1 MNDSKSIIPAPM
13 PKATWPRPGTGGLLR
28 GVGLAALALVPLAS
42 NDAFTT
48 HLAILVCINAVI
60 VSGLTIL
67 ARAGQVSLCHGAFV
81 GIGAYVAV
89 FAGMGAKLPFPM
101 AVVAAMLAGG
111 ACAFL
116 LGAIMLRLSGVY
128 FVLLTFAFGELVR
141 LGLLE
146 WDTVTGGANGIAG
159 IPAATLFGYSL
170 EDKPA
175 FYAMAAMVTAG
186 VTALLAV
193 LLRSPAG
200 QAIDTVGENP
210 SLAESSGV
218 SVRRT
223 QLFAFTAS
231 GVLAGLGGALTA
243 YYLGY
248 ISPESFSIHLST
260 AVIIMM
266 VVGGRKALLGP
277 LIGALVMT
285 PLPELFRGAVQ
296 TQTIFYGVALIL
308 MLRFLP
314 QGLASLPLTLRLRKA
329 RRNTP

>member
-1 MNDSKSIIPAPM
+1 MNDSNSLIPATV
-13 PKATWPRPGTGGLLR
+13 PKTALLRGGSAGLLR
-28 GVGLAALALVPLAS
+28 GAALLALALAPLTAGDS
-42 NDAFTT
+42 FTT
-48 HLAILVCINAVI
+48 HLAILVCINAII

-67 ARAGQVSLCHGAFV
+67 ARAGQVSLCHGAIV

-89 FAGMGAKLPFPM
+89 FAGMGAGLPFPV
-101 AVVAAMLAGG
+101 AVIIAMLAGG

-128 FVLLTFAFGELVR
+128 FVLVTFAFGELVR

-146 WDTVTGGANGIAG
+146 GDTVTGGANGIAG
-159 IPAATLFGYSL
+159 IPPASLFGYSL
-170 EDKPA
+170 DDKAA
-175 FYAMAAMVTAG
+175 FYALAALATAA
-186 VTALLAV
+186 VMALLAV

-200 QAIDTVGENP
+200 HAIDAVGENP
-210 SLAESSGV
+210 ALAESSGV
-218 SVRRT
+218 SVRGT

-248 ISPESFSIHLST
+248 ISPESFGIHLST

-296 TQTIFYGVALIL
+296 TQAIFYGVALIL

-314 QGLASLPLTLRLRKA
+314 QGLASLPQRLRPA
-329 RRNTP
+329 RRTPQ